1 MRRSFRFLL
10 GLFGV
15 ATGAMLQ
22 AAPLGKWPEIPA
34 GRPADTYFNGAAYGS
49 GSWVVV
55 GEKGYIANSTDGQKW
70 SKRSAGHKR
79 DFNGICHSSGRFI
92 AVCKAPD
99 GFGVGA
105 KIWVSDDGGAKW
117 QPRDTDVGGDSI
129 SQGLHAVASDG
140 QGNLIAVGG
149 GFSGQMT
156 RSWDNGQT
164 WHRVLPGGGQSW
176 SPFDAVAYGDGVW
189 IAGGSG
195 GILRST
201 DAGATWASVDAV
213 KDLDSVC
220 YGNHRWFG
228 VDTAHDRLYW
238 SANGITWFET
248 VRAPGHGSGSS
259 FDWPNGCTFA
269 DGLFVAVTA
278 YGEIWTSENGRS
290 VEQWLASGDDPD
302 LIAVAPGPRGFF
314 AVGGEARL
322 GRGYACQS
330 PPWLR
335 ARLGGPWDHP
345 FTAFDAED
353 GPPRKVALPEYRVNT
368 ASLNL
373 HLEGTLF
380 HMPTLSAAMRL
391 RLGYTSRPL
400 ADGAT
405 EIGPFGKNWRGSY
418 ESLIGSFGSEVR
430 LITAGG
436 NSQVFLTPDGQDV
449 STVVGSLVLQS
460 PDGSHDELT
469 YTSGGAGFKLRTR
482 ATRMTYHYA
491 EAGGPGDALW
501 FLTAIEDRN
510 GNRLTLQVETDETGG
525 RVTRVSDPAGR
536 HLDFSYNDDGR
547 CTRIDMPD
555 GRHLEFS
562 YDEAQNLVGIRD
574 MAGYTAAYTYDKMGF
589 LQRMTTAGRV
599 NRFAWLPRP
608 GYEDA
613 DSAQDNAG
621 DLILA
626 SVTTSNGGVV
636 RYDLLPKDAG
646 VRRTDAAGIVTEFQ
660 SEEGRTTGIRSGK
673 GSRQTVFNEDKFPV
687 RFTDELGN
695 VTEMEYDENGRP
707 VKVTDALGRE
717 TEFEYDGR
725 GNLITRRDPL
735 DRVWHFTYDAK
746 DNLASTRTPLNHETA
761 YDYHPNGRLWKT
773 TDPRGGV
780 VENQYNA
787 RGDLVS
793 QTDASGHT
801 AGFDYDLTGRCT
813 QMTDRAGR
821 IKSLAYDA
829 NDRLT
834 RIGYD
839 SAPGAPERLFA
850 YDAFG
855 QTRFTDEL
863 GEITEIE
870 RNDFGYITRLSDPL
884 GQWTQTDYNPDN
896 LPVRVIDPMGRVT
909 QTAYDAKGRP
919 VRVTDPLGGIVTRDY
934 DEQGNLVKL
943 TDPRKAASRFAY
955 DANNRLVEM
964 TDPLGL
970 TVHHERDALGR
981 VTVTTNARGQRIRVT
996 YDEDGRITRKE
1007 HQAAVPGANFAEVAS
1022 SVFDG
1027 ANNLVERTDAWGT
1040 TSWVYDASNRATR
1053 ITYPTGHSLQFTYN
1067 ATGQIRTVT
1076 YPNGLVVTLDDDDFH
1091 RQRVPNLL
1099 RSGSESVGMQEPGS
1113 NVVQVD
1119 LDLGADTARMV
1130 FAHDVAGRLTGVER
1144 SAVSDLGTV
1153 VVTSAYDYDAVGRP
1167 VDIRHLTPAGTAFAW
1182 GLQYDAVGNVVAET
1196 RTGFFNDP
1204 PLLPAAAKWVYDAAG
1219 RIRTRDGRAHTYD
1232 ADGNLTAVAGG
1243 EFEASYSPENKPL
1256 TLRRRIGEATEETTH
1271 TYDGSGVRVARQAGG
1286 EEIQYHYG
1294 PAGRLMFTTD
1304 GEGELLA
1311 CYVWGDRSLLAAVHG
1326 DSLTGLRHYLTGQ
1339 LMSVAGVTDA
1349 SGDML
1354 ATYSYDP
1361 FGQCARQVRK
1371 EGHVDDNPFTFV
1383 GGLGVLDE
1391 GGGLFYMHQRFYD
1404 ATSGRFLQKDPAGF
1418 EGGLNLYAYAAGNPL
1433 NAVDPAGTWDINW
1446 ARFTKGVK
1454 QIAVAGVG
1462 IGLLAISAPVTGTV
1476 GTVLVGVAAVNT
1488 VFSGAAGVCN
1498 IALAAGGP
1506 KDDSAGKQLD
1516 QVDGFGKILG
1526 VGAGALYTG
1535 FKGLLNGGKMDP
1547 KELEANMKTGSGVG
1561 SVVDMAA
1568 NGARWNTPDG
1578 HVINTL
1584 NNIATAD
1591 AVGQAYGESAA
1602 VLVQEVQAGEQP
1614 PDQANAPAGDG
1625 AAAPDSDD

>member
-1 MRRSFRFLL
+1 MTRSFRLLL
-10 GLFGV
+10 GLFCTAVGSV
-15 ATGAMLQ
+15 LQ
-22 AAPLGKWPEIPA
+22 AAPLGNWPEIPA
-34 GRPADTYFNGAAYGS
+34 GRPAKTYFTGAAYGS

-55 GEKGYIANSTDGQKW
+55 GEKGYIASSTDGVKW
-70 SKRSAGHKR
+70 AKRSAGHKR
-79 DFNGICHSSGRFI
+79 DFNGVSHSGGRFI
-92 AVCKAPD
+92 AVCKAAD
-99 GFGVGA
+99 GFAAGA
-105 KIWVSDDGGAKW
+105 KIWVSDDGGNKW
-117 QPRDTDVGGDSI
+117 LPRDTDVGGDTI
-129 SQGLHAVASDG
+129 AQGLHAVASDG

-149 GFSGQMT
+149 GGGMT

-164 WHRVLPGGGQSW
+164 WHRVSPPVGTSW
-176 SPFDAVAYGDGVW
+176 SSFYAVAYGKGVW
-189 IAGGSG
+189 IAGSTG

-201 DAGATWASVDAV
+201 DAGATWTKVDAG
-213 KDLDSVC
+213 KDLRSVC
-220 YGNHRWFG
+220 FGNNRWFG
-228 VDTAHDRLYW
+228 VDYWSDRLFW
-238 SANGITWFET
+238 SVDGNTWVET
-248 VRAPGHGSGSS
+248 VRAAGHGSGSYIQR
-259 FDWPNGCTFA
+259 PRGCTFA
-269 DGLFVAVTA
+269 DGLFVAVTS
-278 YGEIWTSENGRS
+278 YGEIWTSETGRT
-290 VEQWLASGDDPD
+290 VEPWQAKGDDPE
-302 LIAVAPGPRGFF
+302 LVAVAPGPRGFF
-314 AVGGEARL
+314 AVGGEAKL
-322 GRGYACQS
+322 GYGYACQS

-335 ARLGGPWDHP
+335 ARIGGPWDHP

-353 GPPRKVALPEYRVNT
+353 GPPRKIALPEYRVNT

-373 HLEGTLF
+373 HLEATLF

-391 RLGYTSRPL
+391 RLGYTSRPVT
-400 ADGAT
+400 DDAT
-405 EIGPFGKNWRGSY
+405 DIGPFGKNWRGSH

-430 LITAGG
+430 LITGGG
-436 NSQVFLTPDGQDV
+436 NSQVFLTPDGQDL

-469 YTSGGAGFKLRTR
+469 YTSGGAGFTLRTR

-510 GNRLTLQVETDETGG
+510 GNRLTLQVAADETGG
-525 RVTRVSDPAGR
+525 RVTRISDPAGR
-536 HLDFSYNDDGR
+536 HLDFTYNDDGR

-562 YDEAQNLVGIRD
+562 YDEKQNLVGIRD
-574 MAGYTAAYTYDKMGF
+574 MAGYTAAYTYDKLGF

-613 DSAQDNAG
+613 DSEQENAG

-626 SVTTSNGGVV
+626 SVTTSNGGIV
-636 RYDLLPKDAG
+636 RYELLPKDAG
-646 VRRTDAAGIVTEFQ
+646 VRRTDAAGIVTVFE
-660 SEEGRTTGIRSGK
+660 SEEGRTTGIRTGK
-673 GSRQTVFNEDKFPV
+673 GSRETVFNEDKFPV

-695 VTEMEYDENGRP
+695 VTEMEYDDDGRP
-707 VKVTDALGRE
+707 VKVIDALDRE
-717 TEFEYDGR
+717 TEFEYDAR
-725 GNLITRRDPL
+725 GNLLTRRDPL
-735 DRVWHFTYDAK
+735 DQVWHFTYDAN
-746 DNLASTRTPLNHETA
+746 DNLASTRTPLNHTTS

-773 TDPRGGV
+773 TDPRAGV

-787 RGDLVS
+787 QGDLVS
-793 QTDASGHT
+793 QTDATGHI
-801 AGFDYDLTGRCT
+801 ASFDYDLTGRCT
-813 QMTDRAGR
+813 QMTDREGR
-821 IKSLAYDA
+821 IKSLSYDA
-829 NDRLT
+829 NDRIT
-834 RIGYD
+834 RVGYD
-839 SAPGAPERLFA
+839 SAPGSPERLFA

-855 QTRFTDEL
+855 QVRFTDEL
-863 GEITEIE
+863 GEVTEIA

-884 GQWTQTDYNPDN
+884 GQLTQTEYNPDN

-919 VRVTDPLGGIVTRDY
+919 VRVTDPMGGIVAREY
-934 DEQGNLVKL
+934 DEQGNLVRL
-943 TDPRKAASRFAY
+943 TDPRKSASRFVY

-964 TDPLGL
+964 ADPLGQ
-970 TVHHERDALGR
+970 TVRHERDALGR
-981 VTVTTNARGQRIRVT
+981 VTVTTNARGQQIRVT
-996 YDEDGRITRKE
+996 YDADGRITRKE
-1007 HQAAVPGANFAEVAS
+1007 HREAAPGAGFAEVAS

-1027 ANNLVERTDAWGT
+1027 TNNLTSRSDAWGT
-1040 TSWVYDASNRATR
+1040 TSWEYDASNRATR
-1053 ITYPTGHSLQFTYN
+1053 ITYPTGHSLQFSYT

-1076 YPNGLVVTLDDDDFH
+1076 YPNGLVVTLDYDDFH
-1091 RQRVPNLL
+1091 RQKVPNLL
-1099 RSGSESVGMQEPGS
+1099 RSGSEAVGMKEPGS

-1119 LDLGADTARMV
+1119 LDLGADSQRMV
-1130 FAHDVAGRLTGVER
+1130 FAHDGAGRLTGVQR
-1144 SAVSDLGTV
+1144 SAVSDLGTAAL
-1153 VVTSAYDYDAVGRP
+1153 TSEYDYDAVGRP
-1167 VDIRHLTPAGTAFAW
+1167 TGIRHLTPAGTAFAW
-1182 GLQYDAVGNVVAET
+1182 DLQYDAVGNVVAET
-1196 RTGFFNDP
+1196 RSGFYNEP
-1204 PLLPAAAKWVYDAAG
+1204 PLLPAATKLVYDVAG
-1219 RIRTRDGRAHTYD
+1219 RIRSRDGRAYSHD
-1232 ADGNLTAVAGG
+1232 ADGNLTGIAGG
-1243 EFEASYSPENKPL
+1243 EFEATYSPENKPL
-1256 TLRRRIGEATEETTH
+1256 TMRRRIGEATEDATH
-1271 TYDGSGVRVARQAGG
+1271 TYDGSGVRVRRDVGDDA
-1286 EEIQYHYG
+1286 IQYHYG

-1304 GEGELLA
+1304 ADGDLLT
-1311 CYVWGDRSLLAAVHG
+1311 CYIWGDRSLLASVQG
-1326 DSLTGLRHYLTGQ
+1326 GSLTALRHYLTGQ
-1339 LMSVAGVTDA
+1339 LMSVAGATDA
-1349 SGDML
+1349 AGDML

-1383 GGLGVLDE
+1383 GGLGVIDE
-1391 GGGLFYMHQRFYD
+1391 GDGLFYMHQRFYD
-1404 ATSGRFLQKDPAGF
+1404 ATTGRFLQKDPAGF

-1506 KDDSAGKQLD
+1506 KDDRAGKQLD

-1547 KELEANMKTGSGVG
+1547 KELQENMKTGSGVG
-1561 SVVDMAA
+1561 STLDMAA
-1568 NGARWNTPDG
+1568 NGARWQTPAG

-1602 VLVQEVQAGEQP
+1602 ILTQEVQAGEQP
-1614 PDQANAPAGDG
+1614 SEQANAPAGDG
-1625 AAAPDSDD
+1625 AGAPESDD

>member
-1 MRRSFRFLL
+1 
-10 GLFGV
+10 
-15 ATGAMLQ
+15 MLQ
-22 AAPLGKWPEIPA
+22 AAPLGNWSEIPA

-55 GEKGYIANSTDGQKW
+55 GEKGHIANSTDGLKW
-70 SKRSAGHKR
+70 AKRSAGHKR
-79 DFNGICHSSGRFI
+79 DFNGVCHSGGRFI

-99 GFGVGA
+99 GGAGA
-105 KIWVSDDGGAKW
+105 KIWVSDDGGVKW
-117 QPRDTDVGGDSI
+117 LPRDTDVGGDSI

-149 GFSGQMT
+149 GGSGQMT

-164 WHRVLPGGGQSW
+164 WHRVSPPEGVYW
-176 SPFDAVAYGDGVW
+176 SPFYAVAYGKGVW
-189 IAGGSG
+189 IAGSTG
-195 GILRST
+195 GILKSA
-201 DAGATWASVDAV
+201 DGGATWTNVDAA

-220 YGNHRWFG
+220 FGNNRWFG
-228 VDTAHDRLYW
+228 VDGAHDRLYW
-238 SANGITWFET
+238 SADGTTWVET
-248 VRAPGHGSGSS
+248 VRAAGHGSGSY

-278 YGEIWTSENGRS
+278 YGEIWTSETGRS
-290 VEQWLASGDDPD
+290 VELWQAAGDDPE
-302 LIAVAPGPRGFF
+302 LMAVAPGPRGFF
-314 AVGGEARL
+314 AVGGEADL
-322 GRGYACQS
+322 GYGYACQS

-353 GPPRKVALPEYRVNT
+353 GPPRKIALPEYRVNT

-391 RLGYTSRPL
+391 RLGYTSQPV
-400 ADGAT
+400 ADGAS
-405 EIGPFGKNWRGSY
+405 EIGPFGKNWRGSH
-418 ESLIGSFGSEVR
+418 ESLIGSFGGEVR
-430 LITAGG
+430 LLTAGG
-436 NSQVFLTPDGQDV
+436 NTQIFLTPDGQDLATV
-449 STVVGSLVLQS
+449 SGSLVLQS

-469 YTSGGAGFKLRTR
+469 YTSGGVGFTLRTR
-482 ATRMTYHYA
+482 ATRMTYHYS

-510 GNRLTLQVETDETGG
+510 GNRLTLQVATDETGG
-525 RVTRVSDPAGR
+525 RVTRISDPAGR

-547 CTRIDMPD
+547 CTRLDMPD
-555 GRHLEFS
+555 GRHVEFS
-562 YDEAQNLVGIRD
+562 YDEGQNLVGIRD
-574 MAGYTAAYTYDKMGF
+574 MAGYTAAYTYDELGF

-608 GYEDA
+608 GYEDPEA
-613 DSAQDNAG
+613 AQENAG

-636 RYDLLPKDAG
+636 RYELLPKDAG
-646 VRRTDAAGIVTEFQ
+646 VRRTDAAGIVTVFE
-660 SEEGRTTGIRSGK
+660 SEEGRTTGIRTGK
-673 GSRQTVFNEDKFPV
+673 GSRETVFNEDKFPV

-695 VTEMEYDENGRP
+695 VTEMDYDEKGRP
-707 VKVTDALGRE
+707 VKVTDALDRE

-746 DNLASTRTPLNHETA
+746 DNLASTRTPLNHETT

-787 RGDLVS
+787 QGDLVS
-793 QTDASGHT
+793 QTDATGHT
-801 AGFDYDLTGRCT
+801 ATFNYDLTGRCT
-813 QMTDRAGR
+813 QMTDREGR
-821 IKSLAYDA
+821 IKSLTYDA

-855 QTRFTDEL
+855 QIRFTDEL

-870 RNDFGYITRLSDPL
+870 RNDFGYITRLSDPF
-884 GQWTQTDYNPDN
+884 GQWTQTEYNPDN
-896 LPVRVIDPMGRVT
+896 LPVRVTDPMGRVT

-919 VRVTDPLGGIVTRDY
+919 VRVTDPLGGLVSRDY
-934 DEQGNLVKL
+934 DEQGNLVRV
-943 TDPRKAASRFAY
+943 TDARKAANTFVY

-964 TDPLGL
+964 TDPLGQ
-970 TVHHERDALGR
+970 TVRHERDALGR

-1007 HQAAVPGANFAEVAS
+1007 HQSASPGASFAEVAS

-1027 ANNLVERTDAWGT
+1027 ANNLISRTDAWGT
-1040 TSWVYDASNRATR
+1040 TSWEYDASNRATR

-1076 YPNGLVVTLDDDDFH
+1076 YPNGLVVTLAYDDFH
-1091 RQRVPNLL
+1091 RQKVPTLL
-1099 RSGSESVGMQEPGS
+1099 RSGSESVGMKEPGS
-1113 NVVQVD
+1113 NVVQ
-1119 LDLGADTARMV
+1119 LDLALGDDAARLA
-1130 FAHDVAGRLTGVER
+1130 FSHDAAGRLTGVER
-1144 SAVSDLGTV
+1144 SAVSNLGTAA
-1153 VVTSAYDYDAVGRP
+1153 VTSEYDYDAVGRP
-1167 VDIRHLTPAGTAFAW
+1167 TAIRHLTPAGTAFAW
-1182 GLQYDAVGNVVAET
+1182 DLQYDAVGNVIAET
-1196 RTGFFNDP
+1196 RTGFFNEP
-1204 PLLPAAAKWVYDAAG
+1204 PLLPAATKWVYDAAG
-1219 RIRTRDGRAHTYD
+1219 RIRTRNGLAHTYD
-1232 ADGNLTAVAGG
+1232 ADGNLTAIAGG

-1256 TLRRRIGEATEETTH
+1256 TLRRRIGEATEESTH
-1271 TYDGSGVRVARQAGG
+1271 TYDGSGVRVARQDDGG
-1286 EEIQYHYG
+1286 EIQYHYG

-1326 DSLTGLRHYLTGQ
+1326 DGLEGLRHYLTGQ

-1349 SGDML
+1349 TGDML

-1391 GGGLFYMHQRFYD
+1391 GGGLFCMHQRFYD
-1404 ATSGRFLQKDPAGF
+1404 AASGRFLQKDPAGF

-1446 ARFTKGVK
+1446 ARFTKGIK

-1462 IGLLAISAPVTGTV
+1462 IGLLAVSAPVTGTV

-1561 SVVDMAA
+1561 SAVDMAA

-1578 HVINTL
+1578 HVLNTL

-1602 VLVQEVQAGEQP
+1602 VFVQEVQAGEQP

-1625 AAAPDSDD
+1625 AAAPDSED